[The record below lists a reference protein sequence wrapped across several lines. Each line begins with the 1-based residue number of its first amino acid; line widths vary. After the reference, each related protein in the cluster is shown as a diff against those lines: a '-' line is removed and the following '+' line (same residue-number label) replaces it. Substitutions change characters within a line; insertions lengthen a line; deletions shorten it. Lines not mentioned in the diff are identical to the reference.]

1 MRLSLRGMIS
11 GSGREQKQAVCALQ
25 ACQDTLLMRFV
36 TKGNAGIS
44 VDQDWYCGVGCFAEA
59 AFNRFTAIS
68 AGRVVEMPHSPRL
81 NIGLAMLAK
90 GYLTEEQLRVA
101 TAQSKIRGEELEAVL
116 VQLGLANEW
125 QLTAARAAQWG
136 VPVLGKDRIGH
147 SVEADIPLTLL
158 HAYSAV
164 PLHYSAASKRLILG
178 FVYRVE
184 HSLLISLE
192 AITGCT
198 VEPCFITPTEFGEQM
213 ARLTPVPDHKEMV
226 FDESLTPAQ
235 MANNLADAAL
245 EVSALEARF
254 AYSRNMVWVRVMGK
268 RRKVDL
274 LFRGRIDDGL
284 EKTSN
289 SLFMEN
295 RIGSGGRQTTVTC
308 R

>member
-1 MRLSLRGMIS
+1 
-11 GSGREQKQAVCALQ
+11 
-25 ACQDTLLMRFV
+25 MRFV
-36 TKGNAGIS
+36 TRGNAGVN

-59 AFNRFTAIS
+59 AFNRFTTIS

-101 TAQSKIRGEELEAVL
+101 TAQSQLQGKELESVL
-116 VQLGLANEW
+116 VELGLANEW

-136 VPVLGKDRIGH
+136 VPILGKDRIGH

-158 HAYSAV
+158 HAYSAA
-164 PLHYSAASKRLILG
+164 PLHYSVASRRLIVG

-184 HSLLISLE
+184 HSLLIALE

-198 VEPCFITPTEFGEQM
+198 VEPCLITPTEFGEQM
-213 ARLTPVPDHKEMV
+213 ARLTPVSDYKEMV

-235 MANNLADAAL
+235 MANELADAAL
-245 EVSALEARF
+245 EASAREARF
-254 AYSRNMVWVRVMGK
+254 TNSRNMVWVRVIGK
-268 RRKVDL
+268 RQKIDL

-284 EKTSN
+284 EKS
-289 SLFMEN
+289 SKSFAMRN
-295 RIGSGGRQTTVTC
+295 RIGSGGRQTSVTC

>member
-1 MRLSLRGMIS
+1 MKLTLRGIMS
-11 GSGREQKQAVCALQ
+11 RSDREGKPTECALQ
-25 ACQDTLLMRFV
+25 ACQDTVLMRFV
-36 TKGNAGIS
+36 TKGNPGIR
-44 VDQDWYCGVGCFAEA
+44 VNQDWYCRVGCFAEA

-90 GYLTEEQLRVA
+90 RYLTEEQLRVA
-101 TAQSKIRGEELEAVL
+101 TAISKTRGEDLEAVL
-116 VQLGLANEW
+116 IENGLANEW
-125 QLTAARAAQWG
+125 QLTAARAVQWG
-136 VPVLGKDRIGH
+136 VPVLGKDHIGQ

-158 HAYSAV
+158 KAYSAAPV
-164 PLHYSAASKRLILG
+164 HYSAASKRIILG

-184 HSLLISLE
+184 HSLLVSLE

-198 VEPCFITPTEFGEQM
+198 VEPCFITPTEFGEQI
-213 ARLTPVPDHKEMV
+213 ARLTMVPDYKESV
-226 FDESLTPAQ
+226 YDESLTPAQ
-235 MANNLADAAL
+235 MANNLAEAAL
-245 EVSALEARF
+245 EVSAREARF
-254 AYSRNMVWVRVMGK
+254 AYSQNMVWARVIGK
-268 RRKVDL
+268 QRKIDL

-295 RIGSGGRQTTVTC
+295 RIGSEGRQTAVIC